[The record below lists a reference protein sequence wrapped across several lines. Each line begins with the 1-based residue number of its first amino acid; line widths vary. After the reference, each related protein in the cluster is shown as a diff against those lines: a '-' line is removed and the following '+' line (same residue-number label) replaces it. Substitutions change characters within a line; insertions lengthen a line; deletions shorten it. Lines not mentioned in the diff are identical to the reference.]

1 MQNQMIENLDQY
13 IHLEMLS
20 GYLPGMDEAL
30 MARLFGLD
38 PVLASFVT
46 DGGMPERSS
55 GRAAAQGASAS
66 PYPQRLLVC
75 VTQFGKIDLLRGEMD
90 ARGRQVEEFVREWA
104 AAEQRGDAAFLEGA
118 LTDDFVGVGP
128 LDFMLN
134 KEQWVRRFA
143 GGLSYESFALDEVEP
158 RFYGEAAVAT
168 CRQRQAGG
176 FQGNDVGGEFRVT
189 LVFAGEEDRWLLA
202 GTRTLSQGCRRSWI
216 AETCGF
222 PGSMRPRPLP
232 EPIEQKEE
240 THAR

>member
-38 PVLASFVT
+38 PVLAPFVT
-46 DGGMPERSS
+46 DGGMLERSS
-55 GRAAAQGASAS
+55 GRAAAQGASAP

-118 LTDDFVGVGP
+118 LTNDFVGVGP
-128 LDFMLN
+128 LGFMLN
-134 KEQWVRRFA
+134 KEQWVRQFA
-143 GGLSYESFALDEVEP
+143 GASPTSRSPSTRWSRASTVKPLWPRAARGRLAGSRATTWAESFA
-158 RFYGEAAVAT
+158 
-168 CRQRQAGG
+168 
-176 FQGNDVGGEFRVT
+176 
-189 LVFAGEEDRWLLA
+189 
-202 GTRTLSQGCRRSWI
+202 
-216 AETCGF
+216 
-222 PGSMRPRPLP
+222 
-232 EPIEQKEE
+232 
-240 THAR
+240 